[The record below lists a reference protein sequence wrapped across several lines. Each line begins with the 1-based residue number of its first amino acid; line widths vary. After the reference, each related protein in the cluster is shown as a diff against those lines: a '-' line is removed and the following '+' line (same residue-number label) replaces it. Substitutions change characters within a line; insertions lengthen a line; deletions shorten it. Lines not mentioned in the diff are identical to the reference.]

1 MFILNPII
9 ISVILLCVLC
19 LCRVNVLLALLVSA
33 IVAGKVAG
41 MHAGQIMDV
50 FINGMGQNSE
60 TALSYILLG
69 TFAAA
74 MAHTRCPARA
84 RSRRCSGKA
93 NYFIDKK

>member
-1 MFILNPII
+1 M
-9 ISVILLCVLC
+9 
-19 LCRVNVLLALLVSA
+19 LLALIVSA

-74 MAHTRCPARA
+74 MAHTGLADVLAKTLCNNPRMAKLT
-84 RSRRCSGKA
+84 SQM
-93 NYFIDKK
+93 YQFY